1 MQIAILIFL
10 IAVLGIWGG
19 FTIRDIV
26 QLFRTDARCPHCE
39 TLLLEDD
46 TMDMN
51 IYDDDICETVMSGH
65 CPDCHK
71 NYVWIVKYKKDS
83 FKNLEEVD

>member
-10 IAVLGIWGG
+10 IAVLGVWCG
-19 FTIRDIV
+19 FTIRDV
-26 QLFRTDARCPHCE
+26 FQLWRADARCPHCG

-46 TMDMN
+46 TTDMN
-51 IYDDDICETVMSGH
+51 IYDDDICETVMVGH

-71 NYVWIVKYKKDS
+71 NYTWIIKYKKDS